1 MLYCCCKQGKLSGI
15 ALIWALQKANAA
27 SKADRVYSKMRC
39 RAAGKLRCKLAIDEG
54 AHVQLSLLVQQHLEV
69 ISLP

>member
-27 SKADRVYSKMRC
+27 SKANRVYSKMRC
-39 RAAGKLRCKLAIDEG
+39 RAAGK
-54 AHVQLSLLVQQHLEV
+54 S
-69 ISLP
+69 